1 MIRPFISPA
10 GIVFFFVF
18 KKDRGLRFCV
28 NYRELNNIILKDR
41 HFLSLISE
49 TLDRLG
55 GIRIFFKFDFRN
67 AYYRIRI
74 RKGDEWKT
82 AFRTRYGHYE
92 YVVMPFG
99 LANAPATF

>member
-1 MIRPFISPA
+1 
-10 GIVFFFVF
+10 V
-18 KKDRGLRFCV
+18 D
-28 NYRELNNIILKDR
+28 YRRLNNIILKDR
-41 HFLSLISE
+41 HFLPLINE

-55 GIRIFFKFDFRN
+55 GIRIFFKFDFRDI
-67 AYYRIRI
+67 YYRIKI

-99 LANAPATF
+99 FANAPATF